1 MWRALDVFTEGDRST
16 TADIRKNL
24 IAIVFNSHFLSM
36 SELLI
41 EPRTAQ
47 ILYMIS
53 ANKTASG
60 QDPFVI
66 LYLSV
71 SELGKYILKQEKKK
85 KIVWSEWYKQPATK
99 TVIAIR
105 NNSLTYVFNLC
116 IEKNVFPPE
125 AKVVPLP
132 KGQTEWFRFQ
142 NLRIIQLQ
150 QIIEQYHFCL
160 FCQSFSKS
168 MCSFI

>member
-53 ANKTASG
+53 ANKTTSG

-71 SELGKYILKQEKKK
+71 SELGKYILKQEKNFFSSGLNGISNQLLKLSLPYV
-85 KIVWSEWYKQPATK
+85 ITRLHMFLIYASRK
-99 TVIAIR
+99 TFFHLR
-105 NNSLTYVFNLC
+105 
-116 IEKNVFPPE
+116 
-125 AKVVPLP
+125 P
-132 KGQTEWFRFQ
+132 KWFRFQ
-142 NLRIIQLQ
+142 KAKL
-150 QIIEQYHFCL
+150 
-160 FCQSFSKS
+160 SGSASK
-168 MCSFI
+168 IYG